1 MSSNVVT
8 LSFGRTYADGG
19 KARIRRRRD
28 VLGAAEVAML
38 PIVEDNFARDHAP
51 CDYVAPD
58 HDCA

>member
-8 LSFGRTYADGG
+8 LSFGRTYTDGG
-19 KARIRRRRD
+19 RARIRRRRD

-51 CDYVAPD
+51 CDYGRA
-58 HDCA
+58 